1 MARRTKQEALKTRQQ
16 LIDAAIFTFA
26 ERGVAHTTLADIA
39 RAAEV
44 TRGAVYWHFTSKAE
58 LFNEIWQ
65 QQLPVR
71 DIIRAQ
77 IPAQVLRDPLLLLRE
92 TFIAALQYIASTPRQ
107 RALLQILYR
116 KCEFDESM
124 ISEADIRERIGFS
137 RHYVGEL
144 LRQGIAENKI
154 AGSLD
159 VDIMLTILHG
169 CLSGILK
176 NWLFQP
182 DACDLFRLAPVLV
195 DNMLRMLPRPEN
207 NDAAVLIAQ

>member
-26 ERGVAHTTLADIA
+26 ERGVAHTTLSDIA

-77 IPAQVLRDPLLLLRE
+77 IPAQVWRDPLLLLRE

-116 KCEFDESM
+116 KCEFDDAM
-124 ISEADIRERIGFS
+124 ITEADIRERIGFS
-137 RHYVGEL
+137 RRYVGDL

-154 AGSLD
+154 ACSMD
-159 VDIMLTILHG
+159 IDIMLTILHG

-207 NDAAVLIAQ
+207 NDAAILIAQ

>member
-77 IPAQVLRDPLLLLRE
+77 IPTQVWRDPLLLLRE
-92 TFIAALQYIASTPRQ
+92 TFIAVLQYIASTPRQ

-116 KCEFDESM
+116 KCEFDDSM

-182 DACDLFRLAPVLV
+182 DTCDLFRLAPVLV

-207 NDAAVLIAQ
+207 NDAAVSIAQ

>member
-26 ERGVAHTTLADIA
+26 DRGVAHTTLADIA

-77 IPAQVLRDPLLLLRE
+77 IPAQVWRDPLLLLRE

-116 KCEFDESM
+116 KCEFDDSM

-137 RHYVGEL
+137 RHYVGQL

>member
-16 LIDAAIFTFA
+16 LIEAAIFTFA
-26 ERGVAHTTLADIA
+26 ERGVAHTTLTDIA
-39 RAAEV
+39 QAAQV

-71 DIIRAQ
+71 DIIRPN
-77 IPAQVLRDPLLLLRE
+77 IPEDVWRDPLCLLRE
-92 TFIAALQYIASTPRQ
+92 TFIAALQYIARSPRQ

-116 KCEFDESM
+116 KCEFDEEM
-124 ISEADIRERIGFS
+124 MPESEIRERIGFS
-137 RHYVGEL
+137 RCYIGEL
-144 LRQGIAENKI
+144 LRKGIAEKQV

-176 NWLFQP
+176 NWLFEP
-182 DACDLFRLAPVLV
+182 EACDLFRQAPVLV
-195 DNMLRMLPRPEN
+195 DNILRMLPRPEN
-207 NDAAVLIAQ
+207 NNPQPGNEH

>member
-77 IPAQVLRDPLLLLRE
+77 IPTQVWRDPLLLLRE

-116 KCEFDESM
+116 KCEFDDSM
-124 ISEADIRERIGFS
+124 TR
-137 RHYVGEL
+137 
-144 LRQGIAENKI
+144 
-154 AGSLD
+154 
-159 VDIMLTILHG
+159 
-169 CLSGILK
+169 
-176 NWLFQP
+176 
-182 DACDLFRLAPVLV
+182 
-195 DNMLRMLPRPEN
+195 
-207 NDAAVLIAQ
+207 

>member
-26 ERGVAHTTLADIA
+26 ERGVAHTTLSDIA

-77 IPAQVLRDPLLLLRE
+77 IPAQVWRDPLLLLRE

-116 KCEFDESM
+116 KCEFDDAM
-124 ISEADIRERIGFS
+124 ITEADIRERIGFS
-137 RHYVGEL
+137 RRYVGDL

-159 VDIMLTILHG
+159 IDIMLTILHG

-207 NDAAVLIAQ
+207 NDAAILIAQ

>member
-77 IPAQVLRDPLLLLRE
+77 IPAQVWRDPLLLLRE

>member
-77 IPAQVLRDPLLLLRE
+77 IPAQAWRDPLLLLRE

-207 NDAAVLIAQ
+207 NDAGVLIAQ

>member
-77 IPAQVLRDPLLLLRE
+77 IPAQVWRDPLLLLRE

-137 RHYVGEL
+137 RHYVGQL

>member
-77 IPAQVLRDPLLLLRE
+77 IPTQVWRDPLLLLRE

-116 KCEFDESM
+116 KCEFDDSM

-207 NDAAVLIAQ
+207 NDAAVSIAQ

>member
-77 IPAQVLRDPLLLLRE
+77 IPAQVWRDPLLLLRE

-144 LRQGIAENKI
+144 LRQGIAEKKI

-159 VDIMLTILHG
+159 VDIILTILHG

>member
-26 ERGVAHTTLADIA
+26 DRGVAHTTLADIA

-137 RHYVGEL
+137 RRYVGEL
-144 LRQGIAENKI
+144 LRQGIAEKKI

>member
-77 IPAQVLRDPLLLLRE
+77 IPAQVWRDPLLLLRE

-207 NDAAVLIAQ
+207 NDTAVLIAQ

>member
-77 IPAQVLRDPLLLLRE
+77 IPAQVWRDPLLLLRE

-116 KCEFDESM
+116 KCEFDDSM

>member
-77 IPAQVLRDPLLLLRE
+77 IPAQVWRDPLLLLRE

-207 NDAAVLIAQ
+207 NDAGVLIAQ

>member
-77 IPAQVLRDPLLLLRE
+77 IPAQAWRDPLLLLRE

-195 DNMLRMLPRPEN
+195 DNMLRILPRPEN

>member
-16 LIDAAIFTFA
+16 LIEAAIFTFA
-26 ERGVAHTTLADIA
+26 ERGVAHTTLTDIA
-39 RAAEV
+39 QAAQV

-71 DIIRAQ
+71 DIIRPN
-77 IPAQVLRDPLLLLRE
+77 IPEDAWRDPLRLLRE
-92 TFIAALQYIASTPRQ
+92 TFIAGLQYIARSPRQ

-116 KCEFDESM
+116 KCEFDEEM
-124 ISEADIRERIGFS
+124 MPESEIRERIGFS
-137 RHYVGEL
+137 RRYVGEL
-144 LRQGIAENKI
+144 LRQGIADKQI

-176 NWLFQP
+176 NWLFEP
-182 DACDLFRLAPVLV
+182 NACDLFRQAPALV
-195 DNMLRMLPRPEN
+195 DNILRMLPRPEN
-207 NDAAVLIAQ
+207 NNPQPGNEH

>member
-77 IPAQVLRDPLLLLRE
+77 IPAQVWRDPLLLLRE

-116 KCEFDESM
+116 KCEFDDSM

-154 AGSLD
+154 AGPLD

>member
-26 ERGVAHTTLADIA
+26 ERGVAHTTLTDIA
-39 RAAEV
+39 QAAQV
-44 TRGAVYWHFTSKAE
+44 TRGAVYWHFASKAE

-71 DIIRAQ
+71 EIIRPN
-77 IPAQVLRDPLLLLRE
+77 IPEEAWRDPLRLLRE
-92 TFIAALQYIASTPRQ
+92 TFIAVLQYIASSPRQ

-116 KCEFDESM
+116 KCEFDEEM
-124 ISEADIRERIGFS
+124 MPESEIRERIGFS
-137 RHYVGEL
+137 RHYIGEI
-144 LRQGIAENKI
+144 LRRGITDKQI

-182 DACDLFRLAPVLV
+182 DACDLFRQAPALV
-195 DNMLRMLPRPEN
+195 DNILRMLPRPEN
-207 NDAAVLIAQ
+207 NGSQSGK

>member
-77 IPAQVLRDPLLLLRE
+77 IPAQVWRDPLLLLRE

-116 KCEFDESM
+116 KCEFDDSM

-182 DACDLFRLAPVLV
+182 DTYDLFRLAPVLV

>member
-16 LIDAAIFTFA
+16 LIEAAIFTFA
-26 ERGVAHTTLADIA
+26 ERGVAHTTLTDIA
-39 RAAEV
+39 QAAQV

-71 DIIRAQ
+71 DIIRPN
-77 IPAQVLRDPLLLLRE
+77 IPEDAWRDPLRLLRE
-92 TFIAALQYIASTPRQ
+92 TFIAALQYIARSPRQ

-116 KCEFDESM
+116 KCEFDEEM
-124 ISEADIRERIGFS
+124 MPESEIRERIGFS
-137 RHYVGEL
+137 RCYIGEL
-144 LRQGIAENKI
+144 LRKGIAEKQI

-176 NWLFQP
+176 NWLFEP
-182 DACDLFRLAPVLV
+182 EACDLFRQASVLV
-195 DNMLRMLPRPEN
+195 DNILRMLPRPEN
-207 NDAAVLIAQ
+207 NNPQPGNEH

>member
-77 IPAQVLRDPLLLLRE
+77 IPAQVWRDPLLLLRE

-116 KCEFDESM
+116 KCEFDDSM

-137 RHYVGEL
+137 RHYVGQL

>member
-77 IPAQVLRDPLLLLRE
+77 IPAQVWRDPLLLLRE

-144 LRQGIAENKI
+144 LRQGIAEKKI
-154 AGSLD
+154 AGSLG

-207 NDAAVLIAQ
+207 NDAGVLIAQ

>member
-77 IPAQVLRDPLLLLRE
+77 IPAQVWRDPLLLLRE

-116 KCEFDESM
+116 KCEFDDSM

-207 NDAAVLIAQ
+207 NDAAVSIAQ